1 VNDRNCLAYIEPAS
15 FFLSERSLEGNENFR
30 PLKYSIL
37 LENTCVSHYIP
48 SVKIGLV
55 VLFIVVYWALPGCVA
70 QESLVDSLA
79 ASLKVA
85 TSNSDKIRLLN
96 ALAYE
101 LCYVNADSAIR
112 LSETSLQLASKEN
125 DAKGKADALNN
136 LGIANHIR
144 GNFPV
149 ALNHYSSSLLLR
161 REQNDSA
168 GVAGLLNN
176 MASIYAVQGNYP
188 EALDNYQ
195 QSLEL
200 KLKLGNEKGAA
211 NSLNNIGNIYYYQ
224 KNYDLSLQYYER
236 ALDIENKIGNTMG
249 LGRSLGNVGLIYL
262 ETGRLN
268 DALQNYLLAYQKMDS
283 LKLECQKMYP
293 ANGLGQTYYQLGKLE
308 AAHQY
313 LDEAYSEAVA
323 CNDPVIISSSLE
335 TLGKISVFNKQYTL
349 AEKRLAESYD
359 VAKANDL
366 KVQVKDASK
375 SLYEFYKSRGNIGQA
390 LSFLE
395 INKSVTDSLLNED
408 LTEQLTRMEV
418 NYQFKEEK
426 DSLQFAREKELL
438 SYNSDIKR
446 RELIQVSTFVGLGLA
461 FVLLFVIYRFY
472 RVKQK
477 ANEQLSVKNEIISRT
492 LREKEMVLKEIHHRV
507 KNNLQ
512 IVSSLLSIQSRM
524 VKDAAAREAIRDSQ
538 SRVHSMSLVHQN
550 LYSGGDVSEVSADR
564 YLEQLIK
571 TVCKSFDPGGQC
583 QLNLNLDPVVL
594 PPDTAMNLGLISN
607 EIITNAFKHAFSGSK
622 NSNAVISVSLTAE
635 NDNISLCIADNGI
648 GAENPNQS
656 FGTQLID
663 ALVRSIK
670 GIVTIDAKS
679 GTSFTIKLPQPNGQA
694 VYS

>member
-1 VNDRNCLAYIEPAS
+1 MLI
-15 FFLSERSLEGNENFR
+15 
-30 PLKYSIL
+30 
-37 LENTCVSHYIP
+37 H
-48 SVKIGLV
+48 
-55 VLFIVVYWALPGCVA
+55 WALPESVA
-70 QESLVDSLA
+70 QESLLDSLA
-79 ASLKVA
+79 ASLKMA

-149 ALNHYSSSLLLR
+149 ALVHYSSSLLLR
-161 REQNDSA
+161 REQNDSS

-188 EALDNYQ
+188 EALENYQ

-236 ALDIENKIGNTMG
+236 ALEIENKMGNPMG
-249 LGRSLGNVGLIYL
+249 QGRSLGNVGLVYL
-262 ETGRLN
+262 ETGKLN
-268 DALQNYLLAYQKMDS
+268 EALQNYLLAYQKMDS

-308 AAHQY
+308 AAHKF
-313 LDEAYSEAVA
+313 LDEAYTEAVA
-323 CNDPVIISSSLE
+323 CNDPVILSSSLE
-335 TLGKISVFNKQYTL
+335 TLGKISVANKQYTL
-349 AEKRLAESYD
+349 AERRLKESYD
-359 VAKANDL
+359 VAEANDL

-375 SLYEFYKSRGNIGQA
+375 SLYEFYKSRGNIGEA

-438 SYNSDIKR
+438 SYNSEIKR
-446 RELIQVSTFVGLGLA
+446 RELVQMSTFFGLGLA

-492 LREKEMVLKEIHHRV
+492 LQEKEMVLKEIHHRV

-512 IVSSLLSIQSRM
+512 IVSSLLNIQSKM
-524 VKDAAAREAIRDSQ
+524 VKDEAAKQAIRDSQ

-550 LYSGGDVSEVSADR
+550 LYSSGEVGEVSANE
-564 YLEQLIK
+564 YLEQLILS
-571 TVCKSFDPGGQC
+571 VCRSFDPEGNC
-583 QLNLNLDPVVL
+583 QLNLQLEPVAL
-594 PPDTAMNLGLISN
+594 PPDMAMNLGLISN
-607 EIITNAFKHAFSGSK
+607 EIITNAFKHAFPAPDKKGS
-622 NSNAVISVSLTAE
+622 VISVSLIAAT
-635 NDNISLCIADNGI
+635 DNVSLSISDNGV
-648 GAENPNQS
+648 GLANPQQS
-656 FGTQLID
+656 FGMQLIE

-670 GIVTIDAKS
+670 GILSVDTTN
-679 GTSFTIKLPQPNGQA
+679 GTCFTIKLSQPYGQA

>member
-1 VNDRNCLAYIEPAS
+1 MLIHWA
-15 FFLSERSLEGNENFR
+15 
-30 PLKYSIL
+30 
-37 LENTCVSHYIP
+37 IP
-48 SVKIGLV
+48 ES
-55 VLFIVVYWALPGCVA
+55 VA
-70 QESLVDSLA
+70 QESLLDSLA
-79 ASLKVA
+79 ASLKMA

-112 LSETSLQLASKEN
+112 LSEASLQLAVKEN
-125 DAKGKADALNN
+125 EPKGKADALNN

-149 ALNHYSSSLLLR
+149 ALNQYSSSLLLR

-188 EALDNYQ
+188 EALENYQ

-236 ALDIENKIGNTMG
+236 ALEIENKMGNTMG
-249 LGRSLGNVGLIYL
+249 QGRSLGNVGLVYL
-262 ETGRLN
+262 ETGKLN
-268 DALQNYLLAYQKMDS
+268 EALQNYLRAYQKMDS

-308 AAHQY
+308 AAHKF
-313 LDEAYSEAVA
+313 LDEAYTEAVA
-323 CNDPVIISSSLE
+323 CNDPVILSSSLE
-335 TLGKISVFNKQYTL
+335 TLGKISVANKQYTL
-349 AEKRLAESYD
+349 AERRLKESYD
-359 VAKANDL
+359 VAEANDL

-375 SLYEFYKSRGNIGQA
+375 SLYEFYKSRGNIDQA

-395 INKSVTDSLLNED
+395 INKSVTDNLLNED

-418 NYQFKEEK
+418 NYQFKDEK

-438 SYNSDIKR
+438 SYNSEIKR
-446 RELIQVSTFVGLGLA
+446 RELVQMSTFFGLGLA

-492 LREKEMVLKEIHHRV
+492 LQEKEMVLKEIHHRV

-512 IVSSLLSIQSRM
+512 IVSSLLNIQSKM
-524 VKDAAAREAIRDSQ
+524 VKDEAAKQAIRDSQ

-550 LYSGGDVSEVSADR
+550 LYSSGEVGEVSANE
-564 YLEQLIK
+564 YLEQLILS
-571 TVCKSFDPGGQC
+571 VCRSFDPEGNR
-583 QLNLNLDPVVL
+583 QLNLQLEPVAL
-594 PPDTAMNLGLISN
+594 PPDMAMNLGLISN
-607 EIITNAFKHAFSGSK
+607 EIITNAFKHAFPAPDKKGS
-622 NSNAVISVSLTAE
+622 AISVSLVAAAE
-635 NDNISLCIADNGI
+635 HISLSISDNGV
-648 GAENPNQS
+648 GLENPQQS
-656 FGTQLID
+656 FGMQLIE

-670 GIVTIDAKS
+670 GTLSVDSTN
-679 GTSFTIKLPQPNGQA
+679 GTCFTIKLSQPYGQT